1 MSTTEKAGND
11 DAQKESSELS
21 APSLE
26 DFGTFRTKPKEVEE
40 EIELKD
46 PEFEDPED
54 PEDPELDPEE
64 LEDPELEEK
73 LKGKEEEEE
82 VLSTELDLDDIPEED
97 RVGLA
102 NQLLEALSPEQRKE
116 FYAGSKGR
124 MAKDMGKARK
134 AKAEAEAE
142 VESIKAK
149 YALLEAEKT
158 YGDNPYSTYT
168 DSDKLDAELTNITA
182 QIKAGRALLRGTD
195 EEFEINGEYQSREWV
210 DDKINEYE
218 ALKDGIPKQKE
229 FLRNKSKAAQKAKD
243 AEVKLSETYSWFK
256 NEDSDESKAYRKLI
270 KDPTW
275 AMALDR
281 VPSLADKLPEVLAKF
296 VSTGEV
302 KKSTEKRKLPTRGER
317 KPKGNFGSGGVG
329 SSGSSGSQRKKSK
342 SNEALFGGS
351 ATLDDKLSMFA

>member
-26 DFGTFRTKPKEVEE
+26 DFGTFFTKPKEVEE
-40 EIELKD
+40 ENEQ
-46 PEFEDPED
+46 ESTEVN
-54 PEDPELDPEE
+54 
-64 LEDPELEEK
+64 
-73 LKGKEEEEE
+73 EEEEE
-82 VLSTELDLDDIPEED
+82 DDEGEESEESENESENTEEDEGEEESSSTELDLDDIPEED

-116 FYAGSKGR
+116 FYASSKGR

-218 ALKDGIPKQKE
+218 ALKDSIPKQKE

-256 NEDSDESKAYRKLI
+256 NEDSDEFKAYRKLI

-329 SSGSSGSQRKKSK
+329 SSGSNGSQRKKSK

-351 ATLDDKLSMFA
+351 ATLNDKLSMFA

>member
-40 EIELKD
+40 EIEQ
-46 PEFEDPED
+46 EST
-54 PEDPELDPEE
+54 EE
-64 LEDPELEEK
+64 N
-73 LKGKEEEEE
+73 EEEEE
-82 VLSTELDLDDIPEED
+82 DDEGEESEESENESENKEEDEGEEESSSTELDLDDIPEED

>member
-40 EIELKD
+40 EIE
-46 PEFEDPED
+46 
-54 PEDPELDPEE
+54 EE
-64 LEDPELEEK
+64 STEEN
-73 LKGKEEEEE
+73 EEEEE
-82 VLSTELDLDDIPEED
+82 DDEGEESEESENESEDTEEDEGEEESSSTELDLDDIPEED

-168 DSDKLDAELTNITA
+168 DSNKLDAELTNITA

-218 ALKDGIPKQKE
+218 ALKDSIPKQKE

-256 NEDSDESKAYRKLI
+256 NEDSDEFKAYRKLI

-281 VPSLADKLPEVLAKF
+281 VPSLADKLPEVLANF
-296 VSTGEV
+296 VSTGKV

-329 SSGSSGSQRKKSK
+329 SSGSNSSQRKKSK

-351 ATLDDKLSMFA
+351 ATLNDKLSMFA